1 MLWMTVSPAQ
11 LISNRIIFNFATHD
25 RMAISITFL
34 FGMQTSNTSKK
45 HEIALLH
52 PLFLDTFATKVT
64 KSSKSQNTTEKVS
77 HLLLKWTLFGIN
89 LPRLRRGSLLHL
101 LHAKKQ
107 KKTALGTKKCTASQ
121 MATPREQGSAP
132 PSGRAKPCPRGGWP
146 CHNYTAATRTQ
157 RQSIPA
163 G

>member
-101 LHAKKQ
+101 LLDIWS
-107 KKTALGTKKCTASQ
+107 TY
-121 MATPREQGSAP
+121 
-132 PSGRAKPCPRGGWP
+132 GRHMVDIWSTYGRHMVKVWSTYGRYCLHMVDIWSTYGIHMVYIWSTYGR
-146 CHNYTAATRTQ
+146 HMVH
-157 RQSIPA
+157 I
-163 G
+163 